1 MLSICIPIFNFDMRK
16 LVYDL
21 SNQMAQAK
29 YPCQL
34 ILIDDKSSDTFRGMN
49 REVCSKHLYI
59 ELKENIGRSR
69 IRNLFLNYAEF
80 ENLLFLDCDVQA
92 DKQFLENYLNF
103 IENNSFDVVFGGL
116 KDDLRKPPASH
127 RLRWQYAN
135 KRENADVEIRSAQ
148 PYKFFKT
155 CNFII
160 RKETLNEIKFDE
172 KIIGYGHEDTLF
184 AIELEK
190 RGKTV
195 LHTDNAVYHISNE
208 SNKLFLDK
216 TEEAVKNLV
225 YIYNTNENKKEI
237 AQYSKLLSTHFKLR
251 KYRLL
256 TTFNLFYGS
265 VSPLVYRRL
274 LSGSGCMM
282 LLDLFKLNTLNK
294 EMKKHRKSH
303 YR

>member
-16 LVYDL
+16 LVTDL
-21 SNQMAQAK
+21 SNQMEQVK
-29 YPCQL
+29 HPCQM
-34 ILIDDKSSDTFRGMN
+34 ILIDDKSSDSFRDIN
-49 REVCSKHLYI
+49 REVCGKHLYI

-80 ENLLFLDCDVQA
+80 DYLLFLDCDVQV
-92 DKQFLENYLNF
+92 DEQFLENYLNF

-116 KDDLRKPPASH
+116 KDDLQIPPASH

-135 KRENADVEIRSAQ
+135 KRENADVATRSAQ

-155 CNFII
+155 SNFII

-216 TEEAVKNLV
+216 TEEAVRNLV
-225 YIYNTNENKKEI
+225 YIYNSNENKKEI

-251 KYRLL
+251 KYGLL
-256 TTFNLFYGS
+256 TIFNLFYGCI
-265 VSPLVYRRL
+265 SPLVYRLL
-274 LSGSGCMM
+274 LSGKGSMR
-282 LLDLFKLNTLNK
+282 LLDLFKLNALNK
-294 EMKKHRKSH
+294 EMKKIRN
-303 YR
+303 

>member
-1 MLSICIPIFNFDMRK
+1 MRK

-34 ILIDDKSSDTFRGMN
+34 ILIDDKSSDAFRGMN

-80 ENLLFLDCDVQA
+80 EHLLFLDCDVQV
-92 DKQFLENYLNF
+92 DKPFLENYLNF
-103 IENNSFDVVFGGL
+103 ITNNSFDVVFGGL

-135 KRENADVEIRSAQ
+135 KRENADVAIRSAQ

-172 KIIGYGHEDTLF
+172 KIVGYGHEDTLF

-190 RGKTV
+190 RGKIV

-225 YIYNTNENKKEI
+225 YIYNNNENKEDI
-237 AQYSKLLSTHFKLR
+237 ALYSKLLSTYFKLK
-251 KYRLL
+251 KYGLIPL
-256 TTFNLFYGS
+256 FNLFYRI
-265 VSPLVYRRL
+265 VSPSVYSLL
-274 LSGSGCMM
+274 LSGKGNMM
-282 LLDLFKLNTLNK
+282 LLDLFKLNALNK
-294 EMKKHRKSH
+294 KMRK
-303 YR
+303 

>member
-16 LVYDL
+16 LVTDL
-21 SNQMAQAK
+21 SNQMEQVK
-29 YPCQL
+29 HPCQM
-34 ILIDDKSSDTFRGMN
+34 ILIDDKSSDSFRDIN

-80 ENLLFLDCDVQA
+80 ELLLFLDCDVQV
-92 DKQFLENYLNF
+92 DEQFLENYLNF

-116 KDDLRKPPASH
+116 QDDLQIPPASH

-135 KRENADVEIRSAQ
+135 KRENADVLTRSAQ

-160 RKETLNEIKFDE
+160 RKETLNKIKFDE
-172 KIIGYGHEDTLF
+172 KIVGYGHEDTLF

-208 SNKLFLDK
+208 SNNLFLDK
-216 TEEAVKNLV
+216 TEEAVRNLV

-251 KYRLL
+251 KYQLL
-256 TTFNLFYGS
+256 TIFNLFYGCI
-265 VSPLVYRRL
+265 SPLIYRRL

-294 EMKKHRKSH
+294 EMRK
-303 YR
+303 

>member
-16 LVYDL
+16 LVTDL
-21 SNQMAQAK
+21 SNQMAQVK
-29 YPCQL
+29 YPCKL
-34 ILIDDKSSDTFRGMN
+34 ILIDDKSTDSFRDTN
-49 REVCSKHLYI
+49 RDVCSKHLYI

-80 ENLLFLDCDVQA
+80 DYLLFLDCDVQV
-92 DKQFLENYLNF
+92 DEQFLENYLNF

-116 KDDLRKPPASH
+116 QDDLQVPPASH

-135 KRENADVEIRSAQ
+135 KRENADVPTRSAQ

-172 KIIGYGHEDTLF
+172 KIVGYGHEDTLF

-190 RGKTV
+190 REKIV

-216 TEEAVKNLV
+216 TEEAVRNLV

-237 AQYSKLLSTHFKLR
+237 AQYSKLLSTHFKLH
-251 KYRLL
+251 KYGLL
-256 TTFNLFYGS
+256 TLFNLFYGCI
-265 VSPLVYRRL
+265 SPLIYQQL

-282 LLDLFKLNTLNK
+282 LLDLFKLNALNK
-294 EMKKHRKSH
+294 EMRKQRKSDS
-303 YR
+303 R